1 MKALYFFSLVSPAC
15 KLTTPIVLRL
25 KREGFNITMFDAV
38 RYAEKA
44 RQNMVK
50 SVPTLIV
57 QDSTGK
63 EIQRLVKTFTE
74 SELRAALMS
83 LYKV

>member
-1 MKALYFFSLVSPAC
+1 MKAIYFFSLVSPAC

-25 KREGFNITMFDAV
+25 KKQGFNITMFDVV

-50 SVPTLIV
+50 NVPTLIV
-57 QDSTGK
+57 QDYAGK

-74 SELRAALMS
+74 AELRAALTS
-83 LYKV
+83 LYQ